1 MSNRKLTFQ
10 GFFRKGGR
18 LYRKI
23 TKSFVN
29 RVLRYV
35 LLYQRRGKLSTS
47 GFILPTT
54 VLLILVV
61 ALTVGALTF
70 RAYNRNVQVIGE
82 AQQRVI
88 YNAATPAIDRA
99 RSKLEF
105 LFDSTKDTRLPSG
118 VPSQTTLEAMLLNNG
133 TMPRSKKPGGETFA
147 QLPYKDAAGNQVD
160 AYTFPDEKRIDINDD
175 KKEDNAW
182 YFRTDTNGD
191 GKIDTQDSTVVY
203 SIVLNTPD
211 AQLANSTTGTP
222 AKSIATKMLE
232 ETDDAVKAGNRWVRQ
247 APLSVDGALGCA
259 RNSGGGNAGP
269 EGWFEDKT
277 VTSKLRKNFQV
288 DALVIPGNSGSTKV
302 TLEFTQDRELDRGNK
317 WGAWFRHD
325 LEIYPGGASEL
336 KWNGAMHTEGNLI
349 IGAVGTEASD
359 KFTAFLIS
367 SPSSCLFTPSASE
380 ISVTDRKQGKDDLLG
395 LVAAGTMQDS
405 KSNNNDIST
414 IHLHSNSPTSDAVK
428 LNRTTDNVSDDAG
441 ENLYRITT
449 DPEAVLLEN
458 GYTNVPDDANIA
470 NNDRNNRNKNLDAA
484 KKDLP
489 NLKKGNLPARVF
501 AESVDAPYVD
511 DLYRADNLWGPKPKY
526 GSDPNKIVPDGKYGQ
541 PIDSGN
547 TVMLNDTVASDDT
560 EASGVGLDGYW
571 ERRARV
577 TGLRLLVG
585 QRLELGN
592 LFTWYAPRNPNG
604 DDYVANSSATVDQ
617 DAYEHEG
624 DPLYP
629 VTVKPYPVTPTGRLS
644 HVDLHRRSLRDNL
657 SAVQST
663 AVYHSAEDLDYPVA
677 CLATTSHPGTVW
689 SLRQAVTFRPSEFF
703 GTNDS
708 GVADTTATSLL
719 TNFFTGVGTNG
730 WEFTT
735 PGGDYNG
742 FLSAVQSE
750 TSSLRLALQNLANF
764 AGDHQTIG
772 SALKSGA
779 FPPTPNAAEIHPY
792 PALSMWGD
800 YSNLKR
806 ALANLKAAS
815 NDFTKLSI
823 ADRTYIQTASCTL
836 GMLAYNIDRIQK
848 FDPSAINGLNAPNDA
863 DLGNRGNNRERLMAK
878 LGRDLWQL
886 MDGVNDPTG
895 GSANPEVLP
904 KEQLSTYDYSA
915 STTAP
920 NRQKYE
926 AKDYQGVTPEALI
939 AALRQHLLTRG
950 TATNGDALR
959 PDHPDFVAEM
969 RLAETIMLNH
979 QIRRDRTYG
988 FKPSPRFGQY
998 TVFPSGMNNPIPMP
1012 TACDPDQFVF
1022 TGGLD
1027 GDTALRTGMSADPVL
1042 SRPSTTLSS
1051 TGLAPVS
1058 LPTDP
1063 KDYNTV
1069 FPSSRG
1075 SNGLKRD
1082 LAQARFALSKLCGTL
1097 DAAGTQ
1103 VLPKFPALYYLF
1115 PEVDHDYN
1123 GDSSV
1128 DGFDHSQP
1136 TNEPYIAD
1144 SYVASINA
1152 EFKRISSTKATGRA
1166 GHPSVSFAIP
1176 NCGGSDTPACQAY
1189 NDLSRKPDDLNP
1201 ASPAGQSV
1209 RVLPI
1214 EDYSVSSIALT
1225 PRLTTMADWDL
1236 PTTTSPKS
1244 FETSK
1249 ANFSPN
1255 IILKADSPK
1264 GSLARV
1270 AIPFLDRAFFDGR
1283 QLMLVRT
1290 LDVDLGMLRSSRV
1303 GSKTAVWLPQS
1314 GIVYAFREDAVRE
1327 DAISRPACTT
1337 TGCEMDLRDPANP
1350 RDPKVRPVNPVPP
1363 RTTQSDLN
1371 SGENG
1376 ISTKS
1381 VDRFPDPDR
1390 RMHGFRLRNGM
1401 QLKRNSSLQG
1411 TAINAADNTKGLSF
1425 FTDQP
1430 VYIQGDF
1437 NHHQDG
1443 DDDAIGNPLE
1453 EFTTLLEAEYT
1464 NFYTRNDPNSKFAKS
1479 DEDRWR
1485 PSEILADSITI
1496 LSNGF
1501 CDGSIADTFIRYDDQ
1516 PRGKGAIAD
1525 GFKLGGTAR
1534 YPVPDSR
1541 VATVSPLTSTG
1552 LDRDYYHEGSGLFDP
1567 GCVGSDYTSFHNQN
1581 RPAKQITARSASP
1594 TAITIAAGD
1603 SWDWVRE
1610 NSRYDA
1616 IAERRGNAAGGG
1628 NHWVDITAPIKI
1640 SRAGQPLVV
1649 RPRDTTAGDLGG
1661 TPSTAALRDKPLPP
1675 VAFNVLFP
1683 TQTYYGYSQDV
1694 GTNGVYANT
1703 NTKDG
1708 MREPNLLIARET
1720 RVNSIIVSGINPS
1733 RPKQGY
1739 GGLQNFPRFLESW
1752 KDKQLFFSGSLIQLS
1767 YANYATT
1774 PFELESIEPPLP
1786 SWGTNIASD
1795 PDKQNILYYMAPVR
1809 RWGYD
1814 VGLQFSPASPAA
1826 ARFVSASKNRS
1837 EYYVEPPASD
1847 PYIASLCNAAKSA
1860 LNLNTSCPSK

>member
-105 LFDSTKDTRLPSG
+105 LFDATKDTRLPSG
-118 VPSQTTLEAMLLNNG
+118 IPSQATLEAMLLNND
-133 TMPRSKKPGGETFA
+133 TMPRSTKPGGEAFA
-147 QLPYKDAAGNQVD
+147 QLPYKDASGNQVD
-160 AYTFPDEKRIDINDD
+160 AYTFPDETRIDINKDG
-175 KKEDNAW
+175 KVDNAW

-191 GKIDTQDSTVVY
+191 GKLDTQDSTVVY
-203 SIVLNTPD
+203 SIVLNTPLPD
-211 AQLANSTTGTP
+211 LANSSAGTP

-277 VTSKLRKNFQV
+277 TTSKLRKNFQV
-288 DALVIPGNSGSTKV
+288 DALVIPGNAGGTKA

-325 LEIYPGGASEL
+325 LEIYPGADFR
-336 KWNGAMHTEGNLI
+336 WNGAMHTEGNLI
-349 IGAVGTEASD
+349 IGAGLKADGAPEPQD
-359 KFTAFLIS
+359 KFTAYLIS

-380 ISVTDRKQGKDDLLG
+380 ISVTDRREGKDDLLG
-395 LVAAGTMQDS
+395 LVVAGAMQDGQ
-405 KSNNNDIST
+405 SNTNDSST
-414 IHLHSNSPTSDAVK
+414 IHLHSNTPDNGNSQVK
-428 LNRTTDNVSDDAG
+428 LTSTTDNVSDEAG
-441 ENLYRITT
+441 QDLYRITT

-458 GYTNVPDDANIA
+458 GYTNVPVAANIS
-470 NNDRNNRNKNLDAA
+470 NQDRNNRVKNVNPA
-484 KKDLP
+484 KQ
-489 NLKKGNLPARVF
+489 NLPDLKRGSLPQRVVIEK
-501 AESVDAPYVD
+501 ADAPYVD

-526 GSDPNKIVPDGKYGQ
+526 GSEPNKIVPDGKYGQ

-547 TVMLNDTVASDDT
+547 TVMLNDTVAPDDA

-604 DDYVANSSATVDQ
+604 DNYVANSSATVDQ
-617 DAYEHEG
+617 DTYEHEG

-629 VTVKPYPVTPTGRLS
+629 VTVKPYPVTPTGQLS

-689 SLRQAVTFRPSEFF
+689 SLRQTVTFRPSEFF

-735 PGGDYNG
+735 PGGDYSG
-742 FLSAVQSE
+742 FLTAVQNE
-750 TSSLRLALQNLANF
+750 TGSLRLALQNLANF
-764 AGDHQTIG
+764 AGDHQMIG
-772 SALKSGA
+772 SVLKSGA

-806 ALANLKAAS
+806 ALANLKAAN

-848 FDPSAINGLNAPNDA
+848 FDPSAINGLNAPNDI
-863 DLGNRGNNRERLMAK
+863 DMGSRGNNRQRLMAK
-878 LGRDLWQL
+878 LGRDLWRL
-886 MDGVNDPTG
+886 MDGVNDGAT
-895 GSANPEVLP
+895 SSNPEVLP
-904 KEQLSTYDYSA
+904 REQLATYDYSVA
-915 STTAP
+915 G
-920 NRQKYE
+920 NRRANLYNP
-926 AKDYQGVTPEALI
+926 KDYQGVTPEALI
-939 AALRQHLLTRG
+939 GALRQYLLTRG
-950 TATNGDALR
+950 TATNGDNLR
-959 PDHPDFVAEM
+959 PDHPEFVAEM

-998 TVFPSGMNNPIPMP
+998 TVFPGGMNNPITMP

-1027 GDTALRTGMSADPVL
+1027 GDTDLRTGMSADPVL
-1042 SRPSTTLSS
+1042 SRSSTTLSAS
-1051 TGLAPVS
+1051 GLAPVS

-1063 KDYNTV
+1063 RDYNTV

-1082 LAQARFALSKLCGTL
+1082 LAYYRFALSKLCGTL
-1097 DAAGTQ
+1097 DESGTQ

-1123 GDSSV
+1123 GEGST
-1128 DGFDHSQP
+1128 DGFDHAQP
-1136 TNEPYIAD
+1136 TTEPYIAD
-1144 SYVASINA
+1144 SYVASIQA

-1166 GHPSVSFAIP
+1166 GHPSVSFTLPICPP
-1176 NCGGSDTPACQAY
+1176 NTNTPVCNAY
-1189 NDLSRKPDDLNP
+1189 NDLSRKPDDRNP
-1201 ASPAGQSV
+1201 ASPTGESV
-1209 RVLPI
+1209 RVIPI

-1225 PRLTTMADWDL
+1225 PRPTTMMDWDL
-1236 PTTTSPKS
+1236 PTNSSPRS
-1244 FETSK
+1244 FATK
-1249 ANFSPN
+1249 ANFSTN
-1255 IILKADSPK
+1255 IILKADSPT
-1264 GSLARV
+1264 GSLTRV
-1270 AIPFLDRAFFDGR
+1270 AVPFLDRAFFDGR

-1290 LDVDLGMLRSSRV
+1290 LDVDLGMLRSSQV

-1350 RDPKVRPVNPVPP
+1350 KDPKVRPVNPAPP

-1401 QLKRNSSLQG
+1401 QLKRNDSLEG
-1411 TAINAADNTKGLSF
+1411 TAINAADNIKGLSF

-1443 DDDAIGNPLE
+1443 DDDTTGNRLE
-1453 EFTTLLEAEYT
+1453 EFDGTVAAQLLNDDYS
-1464 NFYTRNDPNSKFAKS
+1464 NFYTRNRPDPNFAAPNR
-1479 DEDRWR
+1479 DRWR

-1501 CDGSIADTFIRYDDQ
+1501 CDGSIADTFVRYNRDTNTDVI
-1516 PRGKGAIAD
+1516 GN
-1525 GFKLGGTAR
+1525 GFSLGGTAR
-1534 YPVPDSR
+1534 YPVPDSFP
-1541 VATVSPLTSTG
+1541 VSVTNLTDTNRK
-1552 LDRDYYHEGSGLFDP
+1552 RDYYHENSGLFDP
-1567 GCVGSDYTSFHNQN
+1567 GCADAINTSFHNQN
-1581 RPAKQITARSASP
+1581 RPAQQILAKTAGNRDGW
-1594 TAITIAAGD
+1594 T
-1603 SWDWVRE
+1603 WVRE

-1616 IAERRGNAAGGG
+1616 IAERRGDINAS
-1628 NHWVDITAPIKI
+1628 NPNTTQHFVDITAPIKI
-1640 SRAGQPLVV
+1640 SRSGQPLVV
-1649 RPRDTTAGDLGG
+1649 RARDITAGDSN
-1661 TPSTAALRDKPLPP
+1661 TPGVREKPLPP

-1683 TQTYYGYSQDV
+1683 ERAYYGYGQDV
-1694 GTNGVYANT
+1694 GENSVYASYGT
-1703 NTKDG
+1703 TDG
-1708 MREPNLLIARET
+1708 MREPNLLNALET

-1733 RPKQGY
+1733 RSKQGY
-1739 GGLQNFPRFLESW
+1739 GGLHNFPRFLEDWDS
-1752 KDKQLFFSGSLIQLS
+1752 KQLFFSGSLIQLS
-1767 YANYATT
+1767 YANYATS
-1774 PFELESIEPPLP
+1774 PFELENIEPSLS
-1786 SWGTNIASD
+1786 SWGANLASD
-1795 PDKQNILYYMAPVR
+1795 PDKQNIPYYRAPKR
-1809 RWGYD
+1809 SWGYD

-1847 PYIASLCNAAKSA
+1847 PYIANLCNAAKSA